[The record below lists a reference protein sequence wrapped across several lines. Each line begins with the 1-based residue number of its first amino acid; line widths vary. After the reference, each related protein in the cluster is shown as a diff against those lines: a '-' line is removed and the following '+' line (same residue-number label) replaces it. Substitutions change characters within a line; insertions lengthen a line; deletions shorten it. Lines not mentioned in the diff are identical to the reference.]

1 MDTRSEVSSSAC
13 PNGVIRVALTTFSRL
28 GLSYRINPVQE
39 EGQFMS
45 AEIADGTLI
54 AEPEKQGKKFDVI
67 CGMGLALFAAFLAVN
82 DLGAG
87 KFGDD
92 ELIAHNQKNNA
103 YLWYQTKGIKET
115 LVEEQR
121 NTLQAL
127 VAAGSIQPEQL
138 PTVEGLVKTLDEKAK
153 RYGKEKTEILQG
165 SAGVGQ
171 ANWSQDVD
179 GKLGQVTGAK
189 EWESQASSLGNAGD
203 SFDLATLFLQIC
215 LVLGAISLVIQH
227 DRMRSLF
234 FLGMVGLGI
243 IGLACSVIAYN
254 RAFGI
259 N

>member
-1 MDTRSEVSSSAC
+1 
-13 PNGVIRVALTTFSRL
+13 
-28 GLSYRINPVQE
+28 
-39 EGQFMS
+39 MS
-45 AEIADGTLI
+45 AEKVEARA
-54 AEPEKQGKKFDVI
+54 AEPEKQDRRFEVLCGVVI
-67 CGMGLALFAAFLAVN
+67 ALFAAILAVN

-92 ELIAHNQKNNA
+92 ELIAYNQKNNA

-127 VAAGSIQPEQL
+127 VAAGSIRPEQL
-138 PTVEGLVKTLDEKAK
+138 PTVENLIKTLDEKAG
-153 RYGKEKTEILQG
+153 RYGKEKAEILQG

-171 ANWSQDVD
+171 VNWAQDVD
-179 GKLGQVTGAK
+179 GKLGQVIGAK
-189 EWESQASSLGNAGD
+189 EFESKANRLGDAGD

-227 DRMRSLF
+227 NRMRSLF
-234 FLGMVGLGI
+234 FLGMVVLGATGLI
-243 IGLACSVIAYN
+243 FSVIAYS
-254 RAFGI
+254 RAFSI

>member
-1 MDTRSEVSSSAC
+1 MSEEKTDAT
-13 PNGVIRVALTTFSRL
+13 AT
-28 GLSYRINPVQE
+28 
-39 EGQFMS
+39 
-45 AEIADGTLI
+45 
-54 AEPEKQGKKFDVI
+54 EPEKQGRNFDVL
-67 CGMGLALFAAFLAVN
+67 CGIVIALFAAVLAVN

-127 VAAGSIQPEQL
+127 VAAGSIRPEQL
-138 PTVEGLVKTLDEKAK
+138 PTVENLIKTLDEKIK
-153 RYGKEKTEILQG
+153 RYGKEKAEILQG

-189 EWESQASSLGNAGD
+189 EFETKANELGNAGD

-227 DRMRSLF
+227 ARMRSLF
-234 FLGMVGLGI
+234 FTGMIVLGI
-243 IGLACSVIAYN
+243 VGAVFSAIAYY
-254 RAFGI
+254 RAFSIG
-259 N
+259 

>member
-1 MDTRSEVSSSAC
+1 
-13 PNGVIRVALTTFSRL
+13 
-28 GLSYRINPVQE
+28 
-39 EGQFMS
+39 MS
-45 AEIADGTLI
+45 AENTDVQTVV
-54 AEPEKQGKKFDVI
+54 EPLPQKQGLKFEVI
-67 CGMGLALFAAFLAVN
+67 CGIVIAVLAAVLAVN

-87 KFGDD
+87 KFGND

-103 YLWYQTKGIKET
+103 FLWYQTKGIKET

-127 VAAGSIQPEQL
+127 VAAGSIRPEQL
-138 PTVEGLVKTLDEKAK
+138 PTVENLVKKLDEEAE
-153 RYGKEKTEILQG
+153 RYGKEKAEILQG

-189 EWESQASSLGNAGD
+189 EWESKASALDAVGN

-227 DRMRSLF
+227 DRMRNLF
-234 FLGMVGLGI
+234 FLGMVVLGV
-243 IGLACSVIAYN
+243 IGALFSAMAYHG
-254 RAFGI
+254 AFGI
-259 N
+259 A

>member
-1 MDTRSEVSSSAC
+1 MSEEKTEA
-13 PNGVIRVALTTFSRL
+13 VA
-28 GLSYRINPVQE
+28 
-39 EGQFMS
+39 
-45 AEIADGTLI
+45 
-54 AEPEKQGKKFDVI
+54 AEPEPQGKKFDVI
-67 CGMGLALFAAFLAVN
+67 CGVVIALFAAILAVN

-127 VAAGSIQPEQL
+127 VAAGSIRPEQL
-138 PTVEGLVKTLDEKAK
+138 QTVENLIKTLDDKVK
-153 RYGKEKTEILQG
+153 RYGKEKAEILQG
-165 SAGVGQ
+165 SAVVGQ

-189 EWESQASSLGNAGD
+189 EFETKADKLGNAGD
-203 SFDLATLFLQIC
+203 SFDFATLFLQIC

-227 DRMRSLF
+227 ARMRSLF
-234 FLGMVGLGI
+234 FTGMIVLGI
-243 IGLACSVIAYN
+243 VGAVFSAIAYY
-254 RAFGI
+254 RAFSIG
-259 N
+259 

>member
-1 MDTRSEVSSSAC
+1 
-13 PNGVIRVALTTFSRL
+13 
-28 GLSYRINPVQE
+28 
-39 EGQFMS
+39 MS
-45 AEIADGTLI
+45 ADKTEAML
-54 AEPEKQGKKFDVI
+54 AEPEQQGRKFEVLCGIVI
-67 CGMGLALFAAFLAVN
+67 ALFAAILAVN

-127 VAAGSIQPEQL
+127 VAAGSIRPEQL
-138 PTVEGLVKTLDEKAK
+138 STVETLIKTLDEKAK
-153 RYGKEKTEILQG
+153 RYGKEKAEILQG

-189 EWESQASSLGNAGD
+189 EFETKANSLGDAGD

-215 LVLGAISLVIQH
+215 LVLGAISLVMQH
-227 DRMRSLF
+227 ARMRSLF
-234 FLGMVGLGI
+234 FLGMIVLGI
-243 IGLACSVIAYN
+243 IGLVFSAVAYH
-254 RAFGI
+254 RAFSIG
-259 N
+259 

>member
-1 MDTRSEVSSSAC
+1 MSEENAAVRS
-13 PNGVIRVALTTFSRL
+13 
-28 GLSYRINPVQE
+28 
-39 EGQFMS
+39 
-45 AEIADGTLI
+45 D
-54 AEPEKQGKKFDVI
+54 AEPEKQGKKFEVI
-67 CGMGLALFAAFLAVN
+67 CGIVIALFAAILAVN

-127 VAAGSIQPEQL
+127 VAAGSVRPEQL
-138 PTVEGLVKTLDEKAK
+138 PTIESLIQKLDEKVK
-153 RYGKEKTEILQG
+153 RYGKEKEEILKG
-165 SAGVGQ
+165 SAGVGE
-171 ANWSQDVD
+171 AGWSQEVD
-179 GKLGQVTGAK
+179 GKLGQVIGGK
-189 EWESQASSLGNAGD
+189 EWESKASALGDAGD
-203 SFDLATLFLQIC
+203 RFDLATLFLQIC

-234 FLGMVGLGI
+234 FTGMIILGI
-243 IGLACSVIAYN
+243 IGLVFSALAYHK
-254 RAFGI
+254 AFGI